1 MSFKPINLREMRKLR
16 PDLPDCCQR
25 CQLFSIDPERYRN
38 GQLKGQTDVVIVV
51 DNPDAVETEMYQYG
65 GVTCAVQCPFP
76 AELRN
81 KTGLI
86 PTKYVHL
93 CSQFLKEDIA
103 GAEVIAAADP
113 TSIEACKEVVSP
125 NTDVIP
131 LVTKKGIN
139 NPNMESRFITAINRE
154 LRAPTMLPM
163 STMLPTIDNMLVV
176 GAPIQIGLDFE
187 WNPAEMY
194 DNKVK
199 PHTVGIAVHRDHC
212 AYAPLDSTMRDWLK
226 RMAANPKVTFV
237 GHDVA
242 RAEIQRLFDLGI
254 HDIKC
259 GWEDTMTTTW
269 ELVDRAG
276 NVSLKELCYQNL
288 PIQKYWGNMYDDL
301 TQYNQVT
308 AEGCANDAWASLWYL
323 QEISDAYSEEME
335 QMEYAH
341 SLDMR
346 MLLPTAYAM
355 WKGIGLSGEHVQK
368 RMITA
373 RERVTELSNQLYDM
387 GVANPNAPASLLD
400 FFHHTHRLKLKST
413 DSKLLQAVLENEHTT
428 PEARDAIQ
436 TLLDYRVY
444 NTVLT
449 RYLVGE
455 LVNTPNGIVH
465 TYMAVAKANTGRP
478 SYSSPNIANIPADIR
493 DIFESTHKDRGTLLT
508 YDRGQSEY
516 RCLAYLAQHKE
527 LIQSFMNGVDI
538 HTYAS
543 EKVGIPRT
551 PCKTLNFAYLYYA
564 QDATLI
570 AELRKNGVPEDE
582 LQTRLDKFK
591 GAMLSVRDWQERFIR
606 YCYRQKPAH
615 VMSPNG
621 RRGYRLR
628 PTTIVNFPVQ
638 SWSSDLNKETL
649 LYFFNEMRKQ
659 GMESHIWCEF
669 YDGTEIDAVNEEIP
683 AIQAISKEVF
693 TVLPD
698 IMELG
703 IQLPFPLEEK
713 IHGRYWGG

>member
-1 MSFKPINLREMRKLR
+1 MSFEHINLREMRKLH
-16 PDLPDCCQR
+16 PDKPDCCQR
-25 CQLFSIDPERYRN
+25 CQLFTLSPERYRS
-38 GQLKGQTDVVIVV
+38 GKLKGQNDIVIVA
-51 DNPDAVETEMYQYG
+51 DNPDSVETEMYQYG

-76 AELRN
+76 KELRN
-81 KTGLI
+81 KTGHI
-86 PTKYVHL
+86 PAKYVHL
-93 CSQFLKEDIA
+93 CSGFLKDDLKD
-103 GAEVIAAADP
+103 AEVIAASDP
-113 TSIEACKEVVSP
+113 TSIDACTEVVSP
-125 NTDVIP
+125 DRDVIP

-139 NPNMESRFITAINRE
+139 NPNMESRFITASNRE
-154 LRAPTMLPM
+154 LRKPKIIPM
-163 STMLPTIDNMLVV
+163 SVMLPTIDNMLVT
-176 GAPIQIGLDFE
+176 GAPIHIGLDFE

-199 PHTVGIAVHRDHC
+199 PHTVGIAVYNDHC
-212 AYAPLDSTMRDWLK
+212 TYSPLDSTMREWLK
-226 RMAANPKVTFV
+226 RMAANPNVTFV

-254 HDIKC
+254 HNIRCK
-259 GWEDTMTTTW
+259 WEDTMTTTW
-269 ELVDRAG
+269 ELVDKVG
-276 NVSLKELCYQNL
+276 NVSLKDLVYQHL
-288 PIQKYWGNMYDDL
+288 PITKYWGTMYDDL

-323 QEISDAYSEEME
+323 NELKEYYSEEIAD
-335 QMEYAH
+335 MEYAH
-341 SLDMR
+341 DLDMR

-355 WKGIGLSGEHVQK
+355 WKGIGLSGENVQK
-368 RMITA
+368 RMVTA
-373 RERVTELSNQLYDM
+373 QERVNEISAKFYNM
-387 GVANPNAPASLLD
+387 GVANPNAPAGLLD
-400 FFHHTHRLKLKST
+400 FFRHTHKLKLNST
-413 DSKLLQAVLENEHTT
+413 DSKLLKAVLENEHTE

-436 TLLDYRVY
+436 TLLDYRAY

-493 DIFESTHKDRGTLLT
+493 DIFESTHKDNGVLLT

-516 RCLAYLAQHKE
+516 RCLAYLAQHTE
-527 LIQSFMNGVDI
+527 LIQSFMRGVDI

-543 EKVGIPRT
+543 EQVGIPRT

-570 AELRKNGVPEDE
+570 AELRKNGVPENE
-582 LQTRLDKFK
+582 LIARLDKFK
-591 GAMLSVRDWQERFIR
+591 VAMLNVREWQERFIR
-606 YCYRQKPAH
+606 HCYRQKPPH

-628 PTTIVNFPVQ
+628 PTTIVNFPIQ

-649 LYFFNEMRKQ
+649 LFFFNEMRKQ

-669 YDGTEIDAVNEEIP
+669 YDGTEIDAVKEEVP
-683 AIQAISKEVF
+683 AIQEISKQVF
-693 TVLPD
+693 NVLPD